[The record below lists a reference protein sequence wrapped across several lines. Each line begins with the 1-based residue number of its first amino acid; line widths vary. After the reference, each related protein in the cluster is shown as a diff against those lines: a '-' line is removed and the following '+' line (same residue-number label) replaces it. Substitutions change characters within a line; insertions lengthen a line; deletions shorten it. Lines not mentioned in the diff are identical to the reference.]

1 MWNPHTIVLVEIST
15 YPWTSIR
22 CDEDTAE
29 DQLWERLA
37 YVLEQLEDLHHV
49 HVPVVTLRV
58 LDESAACEP
67 DGDNGDHK
75 EVEHAE
81 DKDDDHVL
89 QHRLEL
95 AALPD

>member
-1 MWNPHTIVLVEIST
+1 MANNT
-15 YPWTSIR
+15 YPRTSVR
-22 CDEDTAE
+22 CYKDAAE
-29 DQLWERLA
+29 DKLGKSLTD
-37 YVLEQLEDLHHV
+37 VFEQLEDFHHV

-58 LDESAACEP
+58 LDEGSPCEP

-75 EVEHAE
+75 EVEHTK

-95 AALPD
+95 PALPN